1 MPLSTQTIKLNLCPF
16 CGGRPEMCELGDA
29 DSFYV
34 HCTECEVQQIA
45 NYRPQEAADRWNR
58 RTPHADLDIAVDA
71 TIPDAVRWTGAG
83 HG

>member
-1 MPLSTQTIKLNLCPF
+1 MEAPNTIGLLACPF

-45 NYRPQEAADRWNR
+45 NYRPQQAADRWNKR
-58 RTPHADLDIAVDA
+58 AGAAEKIEAA
-71 TIPDAVRWTGAG
+71 IPNAVRWTEAG
-83 HG
+83 HA

>member
-1 MPLSTQTIKLNLCPF
+1 MPLSTETIKLLACPF

-29 DSFYV
+29 DSYYV

-45 NYRPQEAADRWNR
+45 NYRPQQAAGRWNR
-58 RTPHADLDIAVDA
+58 RSATAEGVAIEAV
-71 TIPDAVRWTGAG
+71 IPNAVRWTSAG